1 MQISNQGKGKSLY
14 TEEEDRYLL
23 IALAKYGYGTDDVY
37 EKIRSDIES
46 VDMFKFNWFIKSRT
60 TSEIA
65 RRCTTLI
72 NLIQKESGDEEEQD
86 ERPKVMLIFI
96 S

>member
-1 MQISNQGKGKSLY
+1 MQQTADIQELIKSKVRYYRQPGHQLQISNQGKGKSLY

-46 VDMFKFNWFIKSRT
+46 VDMFKFNWFIKYRN
-60 TSEIA
+60 
-65 RRCTTLI
+65 R
-72 NLIQKESGDEEEQD
+72 
-86 ERPKVMLIFI
+86 
-96 S
+96 